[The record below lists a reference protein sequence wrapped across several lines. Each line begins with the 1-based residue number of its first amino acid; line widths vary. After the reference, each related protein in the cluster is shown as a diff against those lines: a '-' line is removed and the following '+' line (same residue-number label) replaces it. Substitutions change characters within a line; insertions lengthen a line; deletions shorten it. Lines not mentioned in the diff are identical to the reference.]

1 MPNLRRR
8 KKSKDKDD
16 EIIEEELDEEDENE
30 NENEYEDE
38 SEIGA
43 VERLTTQLLES
54 NAKIVEL
61 EAKTKTTLTGSQFLT
76 IVLVGPLFLA
86 FVTLGVLIVWK
97 TTSKP
102 AEIAPHLD
110 IILVAFAIF
119 ANPVTAAAGVIVGLM
134 QDDNKKKNDDKE

>member
-1 MPNLRRR
+1 MADSDR
-8 KKSKDKDD
+8 
-16 EIIEEELDEEDENE
+16 EIELQEELLQARQE
-30 NENEYEDE
+30 
-38 SEIGA
+38 
-43 VERLTTQLLES
+43 
-54 NAKIVEL
+54 IVEL
-61 EAKTKTTLTGSQFLT
+61 KASTKTTLTGSQFLT

-119 ANPVTAAAGVIVGLM
+119 ANPVTAAAGVIVGMM
-134 QDDNKKKNDDKE
+134 QEDGRKKNEEQKD

>member
-8 KKSKDKDD
+8 KKSKDKEDEEILEEESDD
-16 EIIEEELDEEDENE
+16 EDEDEYENE
-30 NENEYEDE
+30 N
-38 SEIGA
+38 EIGA

-86 FVTLGVLIVWK
+86 FVTSGNC
-97 TTSKP
+97 T
-102 AEIAPHLD
+102 APGY
-110 IILVAFAIF
+110 
-119 ANPVTAAAGVIVGLM
+119 NPCGIRNFCQPSDCSSRSNSRFNAR
-134 QDDNKKKNDDKE
+134 

>member
-8 KKSKDKDD
+8 KKSKDKEDEEILEEESDD
-16 EIIEEELDEEDENE
+16 EDEDEYENE
-30 NENEYEDE
+30 N
-38 SEIGA
+38 EIGA

>member
-1 MPNLRRR
+1 MV
-8 KKSKDKDD
+8 
-16 EIIEEELDEEDENE
+16 EEKEPTEE
-30 NENEYEDE
+30 
-38 SEIGA
+38 GG
-43 VERLTTQLLES
+43 VTKTQLETELIDAKS
-54 NAKIVEL
+54 KIVEL

-76 IVLVGPLFLA
+76 IVLIGPLFLA

-119 ANPVTAAAGVIVGLM
+119 ANPVTAAAGVIVGMM
-134 QDDNKKKNDDKE
+134 QEDVRKRNEDNT

>member
-1 MPNLRRR
+1 MVEEQESTKEEVGLTRR
-8 KKSKDKDD
+8 
-16 EIIEEELDEEDENE
+16 ELETELV
-30 NENEYEDE
+30 
-38 SEIGA
+38 GA
-43 VERLTTQLLES
+43 K
-54 NAKIVEL
+54 AKIVEL

-119 ANPVTAAAGVIVGLM
+119 ANPVTAAAGVIVGMM
-134 QDDNKKKNDDKE
+134 QDDVREKNEER

>member
-1 MPNLRRR
+1 MTQERVNELEVELIESQRR
-8 KKSKDKDD
+8 
-16 EIIEEELDEEDENE
+16 
-30 NENEYEDE
+30 
-38 SEIGA
+38 
-43 VERLTTQLLES
+43 
-54 NAKIVEL
+54 IVDL
-61 EAKTKTTLTGSQFLT
+61 EAKTKTTLSGSQFLT

-119 ANPVTAAAGVIVGLM
+119 ANPVTAAASVIVSLM
-134 QDDNKKKNDDKE
+134 QDEIKSRMKVEEEK

>member
-1 MPNLRRR
+1 MV
-8 KKSKDKDD
+8 
-16 EIIEEELDEEDENE
+16 EEVNTQTVEE
-30 NENEYEDE
+30 
-38 SEIGA
+38 
-43 VERLTTQLLES
+43 QLLEAQS
-54 NAKIVEL
+54 KIVEL

-76 IVLVGPLFLA
+76 IVLIGPLFLA

-119 ANPVTAAAGVIVGLM
+119 ANPVTAASAVIVSIM
-134 QDDNKKKNDDKE
+134 QDDMKLKNKDDS

>member
-1 MPNLRRR
+1 MV
-8 KKSKDKDD
+8 DKDL
-16 EIIEEELDEEDENE
+16 EQELIE
-30 NENEYEDE
+30 
-38 SEIGA
+38 
-43 VERLTTQLLES
+43 
-54 NAKIVEL
+54 AKANIVEL

-76 IVLVGPLFLA
+76 IVLIGPLFLA

-119 ANPVTAAAGVIVGLM
+119 ANPVTAAAGVIVGMM
-134 QDDNKKKNDDKE
+134 QEDGRKRNEESQSS

>member
-1 MPNLRRR
+1 MVEEQESTEEAGVT
-8 KKSKDKDD
+8 KKQL
-16 EIIEEELDEEDENE
+16 ETELIDAK
-30 NENEYEDE
+30 
-38 SEIGA
+38 S
-43 VERLTTQLLES
+43 
-54 NAKIVEL
+54 KIVEL

-86 FVTLGVLIVWK
+86 FVTLGVPIVWK

-119 ANPVTAAAGVIVGLM
+119 ANPVTAAASVVVSMM
-134 QDDNKKKNDDKE
+134 QDDVRKKNEEK

>member
-1 MPNLRRR
+1 MVD
-8 KKSKDKDD
+8 KQKSPKSV
-16 EIIEEELDEEDENE
+16 EE
-30 NENEYEDE
+30 
-38 SEIGA
+38 
-43 VERLTTQLLES
+43 QLLE
-54 NAKIVEL
+54 AKAEIVEL
-61 EAKTKTTLTGSQFLT
+61 RASTKTTLTGSQFLT

-119 ANPVTAAAGVIVGLM
+119 ANPVTAAAGVIVVNAM
-134 QDDNKKKNDDKE
+134 NDESKKKNKEE

>member
-1 MPNLRRR
+1 MTTSR
-8 KKSKDKDD
+8 
-16 EIIEEELDEEDENE
+16 ETELEKE
-30 NENEYEDE
+30 
-38 SEIGA
+38 
-43 VERLTTQLLES
+43 LLD
-54 NAKIVEL
+54 AKAEIVEL
-61 EAKTKTTLTGSQFLT
+61 KASTKTTLTGSQFLS

-119 ANPVTAAAGVIVGLM
+119 ANPVTAAAGVIVGMM
-134 QDDNKKKNDDKE
+134 QEDGRKKNEES